1 MTVIGDM
8 KRRLII
14 EAIQG
19 NVDEFGF
26 QPTRRELA
34 ALLGYA
40 TPSAI
45 QFHLRKLERAG
56 VIAIDGKGRI
66 SINGGAG
73 GRGGVGE

>member
-8 KRRLII
+8 KRA
-14 EAIQG
+14 AILAAIKG
-19 NVDEFGF
+19 NIDDFGF

-34 ALLGYA
+34 DLLGYA

-45 QFHLRKLERAG
+45 QFHLRKLEQAG

-66 SINGGAG
+66 SINGAAG
-73 GRGGVGE
+73 GRGGAGE

>member
-1 MTVIGDM
+1 M

-34 ALLGYA
+34 DLLGYA

-45 QFHLRKLERAG
+45 QFHLRKLEQAG
-56 VIAIDGKGRI
+56 VIAIDAKGRI
-66 SINGGAG
+66 SINGTAAGRGGAG
-73 GRGGVGE
+73 G